1 MSTIKIKQVKSRIG
15 APADQKRTLDAL
27 GLRKL
32 NRVVEHECTPS
43 ILGMVD
49 KVKHLVTIVTYVF
62 VEYKTNYNMNLSNL
76 KPAEGSTKTRKRIG
90 RGPGSGLGG
99 TSTRGHKGAKSRS
112 GYSKKIGFEGGQM
125 PLQRRVPKFGFKNIN
140 RVEYKAINLETIQK
154 LAEAKN
160 LTKVGMNDF
169 IEAGFISSN
178 QLVKVLGNGSLTT
191 KLDVEANAFSKSA
204 VAAIEAVGGNAVK
217 L

>member
-1 MSTIKIKQVKSRIG
+1 
-15 APADQKRTLDAL
+15 
-27 GLRKL
+27 
-32 NRVVEHECTPS
+32 
-43 ILGMVD
+43 
-49 KVKHLVTIVTYVF
+49 
-62 VEYKTNYNMNLSNL
+62 MNLNNL
-76 KPAEGSTKTRKRIG
+76 HPAEGSTKTRKRIG
-90 RGPGSGLGG
+90 RGAGSGLGG

-140 RVEYKAINLETIQK
+140 RVEYKAINLDVIQT
-154 LAEAKN
+154 LATANN
-160 LTKVGMNDF
+160 LSKVGIEDF
-169 IEAGFISSN
+169 VNAGFISTN

-191 KLDVEANAFSKSA
+191 KLEVEANAFSKSA